1 MLNKIWEWIKSIDK
15 KVIIISIIEAL
26 IFIFVIISISQCS
39 NQKIKNLDQNFVASR
54 DKITELTLEN
64 GKLLAERSA
73 YIVKNNELEE
83 ILNITKQ
90 EKKDIERKLN
100 DKIAYI
106 STIES
111 NIRIDTLELVNTIII
126 KDSSTINIGFNYD
139 DKWVKFSGS
148 SYYKNGKSKT
158 SIFDININTPL
169 KVGLTNDLTI
179 FVESENPYLNI
190 TNIEGAVVDGS
201 TLYPKKKRW
210 NFSLQGGIGV
220 HYGLF
225 SQKVDIGPYVGAGI
239 SYNF

>member
-1 MLNKIWEWIKSIDK
+1 MLNKIWEWAKSIDK
-15 KVIIISIIEAL
+15 KVIIISLIEAL
-26 IFIFVIISISQCS
+26 LFIFVIISISQCS
-39 NQKIKNLDQNFVASR
+39 NQKIKNLDQNFIASR
-54 DKITELTLEN
+54 DKINELTLEN
-64 GKLLAERSA
+64 GNLLAERSA

-111 NIRIDTLELVNTIII
+111 NIRVDTLELVNTVII
-126 KDSSTINIGFNYD
+126 KDSSTINIRFNYD

-148 SYYKNGKSKT
+148 SYYKNDKSKT
-158 SIFDININTPL
+158 TIFDINVNTPL

-190 TNIEGAVVDGS
+190 TNIEGAVIDGS
-201 TLYPKKKRW
+201 TLHPKKKRW
-210 NFSLQGGIGV
+210 NLSLHGGVGV

-225 SQKVDIGPYVGAGI
+225 SQKVDVGPYVGAGI

>member
-39 NQKIKNLDQNFVASR
+39 SQKIKNLDQNFIASR

-111 NIRIDTLELVNTIII
+111 NIRVDTLELVNTIII

-190 TNIEGAVVDGS
+190 TNIEGAVIDGS
-201 TLYPKKKRW
+201 TLHPKKKRW

-225 SQKVDIGPYVGAGI
+225 RQKVDVGPYIGAGI

>member
-1 MLNKIWEWIKSIDK
+1 MLNKIWEWVKSIDK
-15 KVIIISIIEAL
+15 KVIIISLIEAL
-26 IFIFVIISISQCS
+26 LFIFVIISISQCS
-39 NQKIKNLDQNFVASR
+39 NQKIKNLDQNFIASR
-54 DKITELTLEN
+54 DKINELTLEN
-64 GKLLAERSA
+64 GNLLAERSA

-201 TLYPKKKRW
+201 TLHPKKKRW

-225 SQKVDIGPYVGAGI
+225 SQKVDIGPYIGAGV

>member
-39 NQKIKNLDQNFVASR
+39 NQKIKNLDQNFVASK
-54 DKITELTLEN
+54 DKITELILEN

-83 ILNITKQ
+83 ILNITKR

-158 SIFDININTPL
+158 SIFDINVNTPL
-169 KVGLTNDLTI
+169 KVGLTNDLII

-201 TLYPKKKRW
+201 TLHPKKKRW

>member
-1 MLNKIWEWIKSIDK
+1 MLNKIWEWVKSLDK
-15 KVIIISIIEAL
+15 KVIIIAIIEAL
-26 IFIFVIISISQCS
+26 LFIFILISISRCD
-39 NQKIKNLDQNFVASR
+39 NHKIEKLDQNLIASR
-54 DKITELTLEN
+54 DRVAELTLKN
-64 GKLLAERSA
+64 GNLLAERSA

-83 ILNITKQ
+83 ILDITNQ

-106 STIES
+106 SKIES
-111 NIRIDTLELVNTIII
+111 NIKVDTIELVDTVII
-126 KDSSTINIGFNYD
+126 KDSSAVNIKFNYD
-139 DKWVKFSGS
+139 DKWLKFSGGT
-148 SYYKNGKSKT
+148 YYKNGKSKT
-158 SIFDININTPL
+158 TIFDINVNTPL
-169 KVGLTNDLTI
+169 KVGLTNDMTI

-210 NFSLQGGIGV
+210 NLSLHGGIGV

-225 SQKVDIGPYVGAGI
+225 GQTVDVGPYIGVGV

>member
-39 NQKIKNLDQNFVASR
+39 NQKIKNLDQNFVASK

-111 NIRIDTLELVNTIII
+111 NIRVDTLELVNTIII

-201 TLYPKKKRW
+201 TLHPKKKRW
-210 NFSLQGGIGV
+210 NFSLHGGIGI

-225 SQKVDIGPYVGAGI
+225 SQKVA
-239 SYNF
+239 